1 MPVLKPHIFCFL
13 FLILGFNF
21 TQAQF
26 GKALFQDNFENSDKG
41 WPIENSE
48 SITTHIEHG
57 RYVLDKKTTKGAQLI
72 WNTDIEINSYDDYV
86 VETHMKHLTG
96 NADYGY
102 GITWGGADGRNY
114 FAFTVSATG
123 SFAIYKFEEG
133 VFFDIKE
140 NTFLEDQV
148 RTSGSWNHLKVLKSG
163 KTISF
168 YVNDQ
173 LVFTMPFE
181 AEMGPK
187 TGLVLNMD
195 MKVLVDDYS
204 VSLPAG
210 TENANSTIEL
220 VWLNPKHIMTTTDKN
235 QLHVEVGVRSSEL
248 LHHVSLYLN
257 HVLVSKNEGFE
268 LVRGE
273 TDLDEIIT
281 ENVIFRSGVNE
292 IKVVVEDVRGHQLEE
307 THVVKL
313 VDDTNEERRDLALL
327 FVTDEYEHWM
337 DLINPIN
344 DGQILAAELEK
355 YYGFKVE
362 VVKNANIS
370 EVMIKLKE
378 YAKATYNEQDQL
390 LIFFAG
396 HGKYDEDFGDGYVVC
411 SNSLREDAGNTT
423 HISHSNLQTVVNNI
437 PCEHVFLM
445 MDVCFGGTF
454 DKKLANRSSHRGDGD
469 VYDELSRKQYIDHK
483 LQYDTRLYLTSG
495 GKEYVPD
502 GRPGY
507 HSPFIRKIL
516 EALRSHGGED
526 KILTFS
532 EILHYLERVQP
543 EPRWGEFGD
552 NEPGSDFMFII
563 K

>member
-1 MPVLKPHIFCFL
+1 MASTLLKPSLVGAI
-13 FLILGFNF
+13 
-21 TQAQF
+21 
-26 GKALFQDNFENSDKG
+26 FQDNFENSDKG

-57 RYVLDKKTTKGAQLI
+57 RYVLDKKTTQGAQLI
-72 WNTDIEINSYDDYV
+72 WNTDITINNYEDYV

-96 NADYGY
+96 NPDYGY
-102 GITWGGADGRNY
+102 GITWGAADGRNY
-114 FAFTVSATG
+114 FAFTVSASG

-133 VFFDIKE
+133 AFFNLKE
-140 NTFLEDQV
+140 NTFLEDHI
-148 RTSGSWNHLKVLKSG
+148 RPSGSWNHLKLLKSG

-168 YVNDQ
+168 YVNNQ
-173 LVFTMPFE
+173 QVFTMPFE
-181 AEMGPK
+181 GEMGAK

-195 MKVLVDDYS
+195 MKVLVDDYR

-210 TENANSTIEL
+210 SGTVDSTIEL
-220 VWLNPKHIMTTTDKN
+220 VWLNPRHIMTTTDKN

-281 ENVIFRSGVNE
+281 ENVTFRSGVNE

-313 VDDTNEERRDLALL
+313 VDDTKEERKDLALL

-337 DLINPIN
+337 DLINPVN
-344 DGQILAAELEK
+344 DGQVLAAELEK

-378 YAKATYNEQDQL
+378 YAKTTYNEQDQL

-396 HGKYDEDFGDGYVVC
+396 HGKYDEAFGEGYVVC
-411 SNSLREDAGNTT
+411 SNSLRVDAGNTS
-423 HISHSNLQTVVNNI
+423 HLSHSSLQTVINNI

-454 DKKLANRSSHRGDGD
+454 DKKLVNRSSNRGDGD

-507 HSPFIRKIL
+507 HSPFMRKIL